1 MVLFDFQKKPMCVSL
16 ELADIVFDFVSEYL
30 LDPFIKRCSQDLGG
44 KWNDYSYLRG
54 SMIEIDP
61 VGL

>member
-1 MVLFDFQKKPMCVSL
+1 MCVSL
-16 ELADIVFDFVSEYL
+16 ELADIFFDFVSEYL
-30 LDPFIKRCSQDLGG
+30 LDPFIKRCSQDLGE
-44 KWNDYSYLRG
+44 KWNDHSYLRG